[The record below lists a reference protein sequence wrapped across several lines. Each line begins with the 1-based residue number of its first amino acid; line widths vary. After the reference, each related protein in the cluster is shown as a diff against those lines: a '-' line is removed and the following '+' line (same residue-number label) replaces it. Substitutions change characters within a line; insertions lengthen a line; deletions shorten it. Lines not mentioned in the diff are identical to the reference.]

1 MSTFPLTIG
10 SYNPMQSASLDRLT
24 DIADCTKN
32 FDGIALIGTRSKA
45 TRGTTLR
52 KRQVGNRVVIEAGWT
67 TECTPSLIGGRGLLC
82 RARSGRY
89 DVTIIAL
96 YFPPKPKYSHE
107 WTRYRRTVNELIA
120 WLAPRLASLPQ
131 RTTPFV
137 CADVN
142 DGMGLIQM
150 NGQWVS
156 DELMVVRPE
165 NATRG

>member
-1 MSTFPLTIG
+1 MWG
-10 SYNPMQSASLDRLT
+10 SRV
-24 DIADCTKN
+24 KVEH
-32 FDGIALIGTRSKA
+32 LIR
-45 TRGTTLR
+45 
-52 KRQVGNRVVIEAGWT
+52 

-89 DVTIIAL
+89 GVTIIAL

-142 DGMGLIQM
+142 DGMGHIQI

-165 NATRG
+165 NATRGVFAGAELAKLFSLHGLQVANSYNGFSP